1 MPIPAGQG
9 GITVPGCLAATAVE
23 APIDVEEGLTSDAPL
38 VYYLGAMAGQ
48 DVPALYRHGVE
59 CLAGMLA
66 KREEASVAQGLKVC
80 HVVLCVWL
88 KGPAGDD

>member
-1 MPIPAGQG
+1 M
-9 GITVPGCLAATAVE
+9 PGCLAATAVE